1 MNAYHFS
8 LNEKIAFPSLSDADK
23 SILDIVI
30 RKLGKMTKNEIVE
43 FMHKEQAYICTH
55 LRDEISFEYAEKLQ
69 I

>member
-1 MNAYHFS
+1 
-8 LNEKIAFPSLSDADK
+8 
-23 SILDIVI
+23 
-30 RKLGKMTKNEIVE
+30 MTKNEIVE